1 MVSTNTS
8 LKGLFEQRAKE
19 IEEITTGIT
28 EEQANRR
35 PAEGEWCARDVLT
48 HLLGS
53 ETRSFEDGVRLFLEK
68 DSALD
73 LTPGDPYPSEA
84 RKKMTA
90 QELAAGVVKQCR
102 QIGQFVGALTPEQL
116 QETAHVAF
124 LKDYGVNEYP
134 TLEMWAGMMANMH
147 LPQHVGQLR
156 ELCK

>member
-1 MVSTNTS
+1 MVTNAS

-19 IEEITTGIT
+19 IEDITSGIT
-28 EEQANRR
+28 EQQANRR

-53 ETRSFEDGVRLFLEK
+53 EARSFEDGVRLFLEK
-68 DSALD
+68 DAVVD
-73 LTPGDPYPSEA
+73 ITPGDPYPSET
-84 RKKMTA
+84 RKKMSA
-90 QELAAGVVKQCR
+90 EDLSAGVVKQVR
-102 QIGQFVGALTPEQL
+102 QIAQFVGGLTAEQL